1 MDQYTFNYW
10 YYKYV
15 ESYGIPAPSYDHLQQ
30 YIQACVTPY
39 YIPPQ
44 VGMYPPMQMFQV
56 PTVMQVPTV
65 AQVPTIESIESSENS
80 NNLILNK
87 KYGLQTKDDCSNGM
101 KCTNVYCTYFHHPS
115 ADSAIFLQK

>member
-56 PTVMQVPTV
+56 PT
-65 AQVPTIESIESSENS
+65 IESIESSENS

-101 KCTNVYCTYFHHPS
+101 KCTNVYCKYFHHPS